1 MRNKREKHIT
11 ERPQSQHS
19 AAGVWRRIVLGL
31 GVAVSTTLF
40 TSGILAQEATS
51 SQESA
56 EAAGEQD
63 AVAGQ
68 NAVAG
73 QEAVAESQAAQQ
85 RADEAPLEVSPTAK
99 PTLDYVPS
107 ETISE
112 DSSVSFPVDI

>member
-1 MRNKREKHIT
+1 MRNKRERHIT
-11 ERPQSQHS
+11 ERPHSQHS
-19 AAGVWRRIVLGL
+19 GAGVWRRIVLGL

-40 TSGILAQEATS
+40 TSGILAQEAAS
-51 SQESA
+51 SQASA
-56 EAAGEQD
+56 ETAGEQD

-68 NAVAG
+68 N
-73 QEAVAESQAAQQ
+73 AVAESQAAQQ

>member
-1 MRNKREKHIT
+1 MRNKRGRHIT

-19 AAGVWRRIVLGL
+19 VAGVWRRIVLGL

-40 TSGILAQEATS
+40 TSGILAQEAAS
-51 SQESA
+51 SQASA
-56 EAAGEQD
+56 D
-63 AVAGQ
+63 AVAE
-68 NAVAG
+68 

>member
-1 MRNKREKHIT
+1 MRNKRGRHIT

-19 AAGVWRRIVLGL
+19 VAGVWRRIVLGL

-40 TSGILAQEATS
+40 TSGILAQEAAS
-51 SQESA
+51 SQASA
-56 EAAGEQD
+56 ETAGE
-63 AVAGQ
+63 Q
-68 NAVAG
+68 NAVAE
-73 QEAVAESQAAQQ
+73 QEAVAESQAAKQ

>member
-1 MRNKREKHIT
+1 MRNKRGRHLTK
-11 ERPQSQHS
+11 RPQYTYT
-19 AAGVWRRIVLGL
+19 AAGVWRRIVLGF

-40 TSGILAQEATS
+40 TPGILAQEATS
-51 SQESA
+51 SQASA
-56 EAAGEQD
+56 EAAGEQE
-63 AVAGQ
+63 
-68 NAVAG
+68 AVAG

>member
-1 MRNKREKHIT
+1 MRNKRGRHLTK
-11 ERPQSQHS
+11 RPQYTYT
-19 AAGVWRRIVLGL
+19 AAGVWRRIVLGF

-40 TSGILAQEATS
+40 TPGILAQEATS
-51 SQESA
+51 SQASTGATA
-56 EAAGEQD
+56 E
-63 AVAGQ
+63 Q

-73 QEAVAESQAAQQ
+73 QGSVAEQDAVAEHKAAQQ
-85 RADEAPLEVSPTAK
+85 RADEAPLEVTPTAK

>member
-1 MRNKREKHIT
+1 MRNKRERHIT
-11 ERPQSQHS
+11 ERPHSQHS
-19 AAGVWRRIVLGL
+19 GAGVWRRIVLGL

-51 SQESA
+51 SQASA

-63 AVAGQ
+63 
-68 NAVAG
+68 
-73 QEAVAESQAAQQ
+73 AVAESQAAQQ
-85 RADEAPLEVSPTAK
+85 RADEAPLEVTPTAK

>member
-1 MRNKREKHIT
+1 MRNKRGRHIT

-51 SQESA
+51 SQASA
-56 EAAGEQD
+56 D

>member
-1 MRNKREKHIT
+1 MRNKRGRHIT

-40 TSGILAQEATS
+40 TSGILAQEAAS
-51 SQESA
+51 SQASA
-56 EAAGEQD
+56 D

-68 NAVAG
+68 N
-73 QEAVAESQAAQQ
+73 AVAESQAAQQ

>member
-1 MRNKREKHIT
+1 MRNKRGRHIT

-40 TSGILAQEATS
+40 TSGILAQEAAS
-51 SQESA
+51 SQASA
-56 EAAGEQD
+56 DAVAEQETAGEQD

-68 NAVAG
+68 N
-73 QEAVAESQAAQQ
+73 AVAESQAAQQ

>member
-1 MRNKREKHIT
+1 MRNKRGRHIT

-40 TSGILAQEATS
+40 TSGILAQEAAS
-51 SQESA
+51 SQASA
-56 EAAGEQD
+56 DAVAEQETAGEQD
-63 AVAGQ
+63 AVA
-68 NAVAG
+68 
-73 QEAVAESQAAQQ
+73 ESQAGQQ

>member
-1 MRNKREKHIT
+1 MRNKRGRHIT

-19 AAGVWRRIVLGL
+19 GAGVWRRIVLGL

-40 TSGILAQEATS
+40 TSGILAQEAAS
-51 SQESA
+51 SQASA
-56 EAAGEQD
+56 D
-63 AVAGQ
+63 
-68 NAVAG
+68 
-73 QEAVAESQAAQQ
+73 AVAESQAGQQ

>member
-51 SQESA
+51 SQASA
-56 EAAGEQD
+56 EAAGEQE
-63 AVAGQ
+63 
-68 NAVAG
+68 AVAG

>member
-1 MRNKREKHIT
+1 MRNKRGRHLTK
-11 ERPQSQHS
+11 RPQYTYT
-19 AAGVWRRIVLGL
+19 AAGVWRRIVLGF

-40 TSGILAQEATS
+40 TPGILAQEATS
-51 SQESA
+51 SQASTGATA
-56 EAAGEQD
+56 E
-63 AVAGQ
+63 Q

-73 QEAVAESQAAQQ
+73 QGAVAEHKAAQQ
-85 RADEAPLEVSPTAK
+85 RADEAPLEVTPTAR